1 MKFIERSYFS
11 NNILPNRDLGLSLSG
26 DLLNKKL
33 NYAVG
38 IFNDLAD
45 GGENTTAQ
53 DINSQNEYSATIFI
67 TPFAVSDNALRGL
80 GFGVAGTVGNSKG
93 IATSTKLLSTQP
105 LLTSQKPMPARQEKN
120 LRGSALPAR
129 LLIPTCFLPLSRPCG
144 SVLYLEFIYR
154 HTERFVL
161 FITDQWNYL
170 YISALKVI

>member
-1 MKFIERSYFS
+1 
-11 NNILPNRDLGLSLSG
+11 LQG
-26 DLLNKKL
+26 
-33 NYAVG
+33 
-38 IFNDLAD
+38 

-105 LLTSQKPMPARQEKN
+105 LLTPQKPMPARQEKN

-144 SVLYLEFIYR
+144 VGSLFGIHLSTYR
-154 HTERFVL
+154 KIRFVYNRSMEL
-161 FITDQWNYL
+161 SVHL
-170 YISALKVI
+170 SLKSNKENSYAFHLAYP